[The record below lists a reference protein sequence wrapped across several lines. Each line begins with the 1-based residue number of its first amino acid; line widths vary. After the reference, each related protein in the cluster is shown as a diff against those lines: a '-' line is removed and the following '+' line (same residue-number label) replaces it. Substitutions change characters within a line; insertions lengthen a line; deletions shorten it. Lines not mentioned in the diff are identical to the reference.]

1 VGDFFLGHKQY
12 DKAVRLF
19 TIAGETHRAL
29 DLIAAH
35 NIPMTEEVAEA
46 LCPEVPAGQAAG
58 QGDEARTAMLLKV
71 AKACKR
77 QGNYHLAC
85 KKYTQAGDK
94 VCGRGSGA
102 WEVTGEGG
110 GGVML

>member
-1 VGDFFLGHKQY
+1 MGDFFIGHKQY

-19 TIAGETHRAL
+19 TIAGEAHRAL
-29 DLIAAH
+29 ELISTH
-35 NIPMTEEVAEA
+35 NIPITEEVAEA
-46 LCPEVPAGQAAG
+46 LCPEQPAGQG
-58 QGDEARTAMLLKV
+58 GSDEARVALLLKV

-94 VCGRGSGA
+94 VCA
-102 WEVTGEGG
+102 W
-110 GGVML
+110 